1 VTELTEQQRT
11 ELVRRALQAR
21 QRAYAPYSKYPVG
34 AALLTRSGK
43 IFEGVNIE
51 NAAYPAGVCAE
62 RSAVFA
68 AVSNGQREFT
78 AIAVATRNG
87 GTPCGSCRQ
96 VLAEFGLDTQV
107 IMADEQGRILA
118 EMTVKELLPNAFGAD
133 SLGMA

>member
-1 VTELTEQQRT
+1 MTELTEQQRT

-96 VLAEFGLDTQV
+96 VLAEFGLDTRV